1 MEQRHLNSSE
11 ITALDKNGCRAEDWS
26 KVLVKNGFNPD
37 WLHNV
42 TFSGEVTLGDYSQ
55 IIEVEQ
61 GCMKK
66 CGLYDSYI
74 QNCTIADQVYIAN
87 VKNLA
92 NYVIE
97 KDVAIEN
104 VGELT
109 VSGETAFGNGAELE
123 ILNEGGG
130 RVLTIYDRL
139 TSQIAYMI
147 VVYRHD
153 VALQKAL
160 SKLIGNYITQQ
171 KSTRGVVAREA
182 RIYNS
187 NIIRNVRIGEN
198 ATVSG
203 VLLLEE
209 GTIVSCRADP
219 AYVGE
224 GVVAKHFIIQTGVRV
239 ESSVVLDKCFVGQG
253 TRLGK
258 QFSAENTAFFANC
271 EGFHGEAVS
280 VFAGPYT
287 VTHHKSTLLIA
298 AMVSFYNA
306 GSGTNQ
312 SNHMYKLGPLHQGV
326 LERGSK
332 TGSSSYMIWPA
343 HIGAFSVVIGKHLT
357 HIDTSDLP
365 FSYIIE
371 REGKSFLKPAMNLF
385 TSGTRRDSVK
395 WPSRD
400 RRRDSDRLDLI
411 NFDFLSPYLVE
422 KTMRGIEALRN
433 LDESSQPD
441 QEFVKYQGTYIRRAA
456 LKSAIQNYEM
466 VATIF
471 CGNQIIRKFGSIENL
486 AWGEVKNMFTGQ
498 IDESAENWVD
508 LGGMFVT
515 QTELDEINL
524 ALQQNRLDSTA
535 KLENALRQIHQKYEE
550 MTWQFCLNL
559 LFKTFKTNALNV
571 DQICQVLNEWQESVI
586 RFNTL
591 VLKDA
596 EKEFDQCSRIGYG
609 IDGDQ
614 AVRDRD
620 FRAVRG
626 TFDENKFVI
635 ELKKESD
642 KAKPEVARICAALR
656 K

>member
-1 MEQRHLNSSE
+1 
-11 ITALDKNGCRAEDWS
+11 
-26 KVLVKNGFNPD
+26 KNGFNPD

-97 KDVAIEN
+97 EDVAIEN

-486 AWGEVKNMFTGQ
+486 AWDEVKNMFTGQ

-515 QTELDEINL
+515 RSEIEEISL

>member
-1 MEQRHLNSSE
+1 
-11 ITALDKNGCRAEDWS
+11 
-26 KVLVKNGFNPD
+26 
-37 WLHNV
+37 
-42 TFSGEVTLGDYSQ
+42 
-55 IIEVEQ
+55 
-61 GCMKK
+61 
-66 CGLYDSYI
+66 
-74 QNCTIADQVYIAN
+74 
-87 VKNLA
+87 
-92 NYVIE
+92 
-97 KDVAIEN
+97 
-104 VGELT
+104 
-109 VSGETAFGNGAELE
+109 
-123 ILNEGGG
+123 
-130 RVLTIYDRL
+130 
-139 TSQIAYMI
+139 QIAYMI

-486 AWGEVKNMFTGQ
+486 AWDEVKNMFTGQ

-515 QTELDEINL
+515 CSEIEEISL

>member
-97 KDVAIEN
+97 EDVAIEN

-515 QTELDEINL
+515 RSEIEEISL

>member
-97 KDVAIEN
+97 EDVAIEN

-130 RVLTIYDRL
+130 RILPIYDRL

-515 QTELDEINL
+515 CSEIEEISL

-550 MTWQFCLNL
+550 KTWQFCLNL

>member
-37 WLHNV
+37 WIHNV
-42 TFSGEVTLGDYSQ
+42 TFAGEVAIGDYRST
-55 IIEVEQ
+55 IEVEQ

-97 KDVAIEN
+97 EDVAIEN

-486 AWGEVKNMFTGQ
+486 AWDEVKNMFTGQ

-515 QTELDEINL
+515 RSEIEEISL

>member
-97 KDVAIEN
+97 EDVAIEN

-486 AWGEVKNMFTGQ
+486 AWDEVKNMFTGQ

-515 QTELDEINL
+515 RSEIEEISL

>member
-97 KDVAIEN
+97 EDVAIEN

-486 AWGEVKNMFTGQ
+486 AWDEVKNMFTGQ

-515 QTELDEINL
+515 CSEIEEISL